1 MSPKNP
7 QKALL
12 ISFIS
17 MLFLTSCQKKQY
29 FQNEGY
35 IFGTVYHIT
44 YQSSRDLQ
52 QDIDE
57 ELKKFDESL
66 SMFNPNSTLSK
77 INKAG
82 IEEIDLRKEPWTLK
96 VIDESI
102 KISKITHGSFDIT
115 VAPLVN
121 VWGFGFEKMGDVS
134 QQKIDSLKQ
143 FVGYKLLHLKEGILV
158 KGDPRVKL
166 DASAVAKGYAC
177 DVVADFLRKKGIDNY
192 LVEIGG
198 EMTLRGKNPKGKDWR
213 IGVNKPEDDSTSTNM
228 EWEQRLILTNKAIAT
243 SGNYRKFYE
252 KNGKKYAHTI
262 DPSTGYP
269 VQHSLL
275 SATVIANDCLTADA
289 LATSFMVM
297 GVDSAMSLAERL
309 PDVEGLFI
317 YNDSGTQNKVCYT
330 SGIPAFQKAE

>member
-1 MSPKNP
+1 MSAKNP

-12 ISFIS
+12 ISFIT
-17 MLFLTSCQKKQY
+17 LLCLTSCQKKQY

-44 YQSSRDLQ
+44 YEASTDLQ
-52 QDIDE
+52 QGIDE
-57 ELKKFDESL
+57 ELKNFDASL

-102 KISKITHGSFDIT
+102 KISKITHGCFDIT

-121 VWGFGFEKMGDVS
+121 AWGFGFEKMGDVS
-134 QQKIDSLKQ
+134 QHKIDSLKQ

-177 DVVADFLRKKGIDNY
+177 DVVTDFLRKKGIDNY

-198 EMTLRGKNPKGKDWR
+198 EMTLKGKNPKGKNWR
-213 IGVNKPEDDSTSTNM
+213 IGINKPVDDSTSTNM
-228 EWEQRLILTNKAIAT
+228 EWEQRLILTDKAIAT

-252 KNGKKYAHTI
+252 KDGKKYAHTI

-309 PDVEGLFI
+309 PDIEGFFI
-317 YNDSGTQNKVCYT
+317 YNDGDSKNKVCYT